1 MKYALC
7 GLAAA
12 LALTGTAHAQ
22 TAAPSAASDADT
34 AAAAA
39 PVTNSALDAPL
50 LYEILLGE
58 LNVQG
63 GEAGQGYSLLLDAAR
78 RSNDAGL
85 YQRAVEVAISARA
98 GDAAV
103 QAAQAWRQAQPQS
116 RQATAMLL
124 QLLVALNRL
133 DDVPAL
139 LASAVEA
146 APPAERGLLIAGVP
160 RFFARTPDRAK
171 AAGVVEQALEPYRR
185 RADTAA
191 AAWVATGRM
200 QLLANRPDAALAA
213 VREAQAAEPM
223 SEDAALLAIDLMGPN
238 QPLAQSL
245 VQRYVNAPGAD
256 PAIVLAYGR
265 ALLRQDR
272 RAEALAQFRRLTET
286 QGSYAPAWL
295 AVGLMQ
301 AQGEQ
306 PQEARAALM
315 RYLELAPTPGDEAT
329 RRGAT
334 QALLTLARLA
344 QVRGDTAEAQ
354 TWLDRV
360 PSDDDNLALTVQ
372 RANLLARQGRLGEA
386 QELIRSWPERSDDD
400 ARTKLIEE
408 MRLLRDNGQAARAYE
423 VIGKARERWPDEPDL
438 AYDQALLAEKLGDFP
453 TMERLLRE
461 LIARHPNYHQA
472 YNALGYSLADRKL
485 KLDEARSLILKALSF
500 APDDPMILDSLGWVE
515 FRRGQL
521 DEALRHL
528 EKAYAAMPDAEI
540 GAHLGEVLW
549 QLGRRERALEVWR
562 ASRARSPDNT
572 VLQQTLQ
579 RLKVSP

>member
-22 TAAPSAASDADT
+22 TAAPTAPPD
-34 AAAAA
+34 AAAATA
-39 PVTNSALDAPL
+39 PLTNSALDAPL

-139 LASAVEA
+139 LGSAIEA
-146 APPAERGLLIAGVP
+146 TPPAERGPLIAGVP
-160 RFFARTPDRAK
+160 RFFARTSDRAR
-171 AAGVVEQALEPYRR
+171 AASVVEQALEPYRR

-200 QLLANRPDAALAA
+200 QLLANRPDAALNA
-213 VREAQAAEPM
+213 VREAQAVEPM
-223 SEDAALLAIDLMGPN
+223 SEDAALLAIDLMGPS

-256 PAIVLAYGR
+256 PGIVLAYGR

-306 PQEARAALM
+306 PQEARAALV
-315 RYLELAPTPGDEAT
+315 RYLELTPTPSDEAA

-344 QVRGDTAEAQ
+344 QARGDTAEAQ

-386 QELIRSWPERSDDD
+386 QELIRSWPERSEDD

-423 VIGKARERWPDEPDL
+423 VISQARERWPDEPDL

-528 EKAYAAMPDAEI
+528 EKAYANAPDAEI

-572 VLQQTLQ
+572 VLRQTLE
-579 RLKVSP
+579 RLKVNP

>member
-22 TAAPSAASDADT
+22 TAAPTAPLDA

-124 QLLVALNRL
+124 QLLAALNRL
-133 DDVPAL
+133 DDVPAQL
-139 LASAVEA
+139 GSAIEA

-171 AAGVVEQALEPYRR
+171 AADVVEQALEPYRR

-200 QLLANRPDAALAA
+200 QLLANRPDAALEA

-223 SEDAALLAIDLMGPN
+223 SEDAALLAVDLMGPN

-256 PAIVLAYGR
+256 PGIALAYGR

-295 AVGLMQ
+295 AVGLLQ

-306 PQEARAALM
+306 PHEARAALL
-315 RYLELAPTPGDEAT
+315 RYLELTPTPSDEAA
-329 RRGAT
+329 RRGTT

-344 QVRGDTAEAQ
+344 QARGDTAEAQ

-372 RANLLARQGRLGEA
+372 RASLLARQGRLGEA
-386 QELIRSWPERSDDD
+386 QELIRSWPERSEDD

-461 LIARHPNYHQA
+461 LITRHPNYHPA
-472 YNALGYSLADRKL
+472 YNALGYALADRKL
-485 KLDEARSLILKALSF
+485 KLEEARDLILKALGF

-528 EKAYAAMPDAEI
+528 ERAYANAPDAEI

-572 VLQQTLQ
+572 VLRQTLE
-579 RLKVSP
+579 RLKVNP